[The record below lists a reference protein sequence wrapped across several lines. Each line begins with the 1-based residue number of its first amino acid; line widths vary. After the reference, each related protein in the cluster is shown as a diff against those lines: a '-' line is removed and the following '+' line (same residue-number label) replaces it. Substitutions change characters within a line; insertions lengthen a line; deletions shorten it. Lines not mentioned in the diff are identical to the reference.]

1 MISLD
6 EIERS
11 ILELESKDTTFAT
24 CEKLSVLYNVR
35 DHLMPKSEVRSNILA
50 KSDLYYLVEGK
61 PQGKVWEVMA
71 ELVDSIKVF
80 QPKVYEE
87 LMRRLSDI

>member
-1 MISLD
+1 MLG
-6 EIERS
+6 
-11 ILELESKDTTFAT
+11 KFYTTTQNIVNAENLIPLNT
-24 CEKLSVLYNVR
+24 CR
-35 DHLMPKSEVRSNILA
+35 TCGGGFRA

>member
-1 MISLD
+1 MLGKFYTTTQNVVNAESLIPLNSCRTCGGGFRLID
-6 EIERS
+6 GNAIEI
-11 ILELESKDTTFAT
+11 
-24 CEKLSVLYNVR
+24 C
-35 DHLMPKSEVRSNILA
+35 
-50 KSDLYYLVEGK
+50 KSDLYYFVEGK

>member
-35 DHLMPKSEVRSNILA
+35 DHLMPKSKVNVVGL
-50 KSDLYYLVEGK
+50 KGDLYYMVEGK
-61 PQGKVWEVMA
+61 PQGKVWEILE
-71 ELVDSIKVF
+71 ELIEGIKVF

>member
-1 MISLD
+1 MLGKFYTTTQNVVNAESL
-6 EIERS
+6 
-11 ILELESKDTTFAT
+11 ILLNSCRT
-24 CEKLSVLYNVR
+24 CGSGFR
-35 DHLMPKSEVRSNILA
+35 A

-71 ELVDSIKVF
+71 KLVDSIKVF